1 MRTWLVIYKEN
12 GETKSQLIMAKTF
25 DDVVYEVWD
34 LMSANCDVKGIFEVA
49 R

>member
-12 GETKSQLIMAKTF
+12 GEVKSKVLMAKNF
-25 DDVVYEVWD
+25 DDLVYEIWSELD
-34 LMSANCDVKGIFEVA
+34 RANIKAIFEVA